1 MQINPAAAK
10 STCFKSA
17 DRLSRFFRQV
27 ANSCDKFK
35 LPHELPLLRC
45 LFFCIANCLSAQP
58 TDAPPDPLKGELPP
72 LHEPRPRSLD
82 IQHIALDLRF
92 DFAKRQAH
100 GTAEI
105 TLSPLKTTNEIAL
118 DAGFLS
124 IESVV
129 LLNLEGLVKLAY
141 EYPGGDQNDNLKIEL
156 PRPFAV
162 GEKITLRIAY
172 HTNYHNDSDP
182 NNLWGSYGK
191 GLRFFSP
198 TSTEPRKRR
207 QIWSMG
213 EPHGNRYWFP
223 CWDAIGDARSC
234 ELQLT
239 VPKTLTA
246 ISVGELVSKTE
257 NPDGTT
263 SFHWKMDRPH
273 FNHQTAFVVGE
284 YMDVRQVPLQG
295 TGGTELHSYCYPDE
309 REATEATVVRLPDM
323 VRFFEETTG
332 LEYPYPAYNQVF
344 VQDFPWGGGHNIGTS
359 TISENMVDDHGTHAD
374 FFYLWD
380 GVEAQDLAAQWFG
393 NLLTPADWSEVWL
406 SKSFALY
413 FDCLYTENK
422 NGHDELLLWNRN
434 FQHTTVMGDWQ
445 MGTRR
450 PIVTRHYDDAT
461 TMCFDNFALR
471 GAMVLHLLRKELGE
485 EQWRKAIQLYVTNNA
500 GRSVTTADF
509 QAAVEAAA
517 GRPMGWFFEQ
527 WLYKTGHPVFEV
539 AKQYDAQKR
548 QLTLTVKQLQQ
559 PDPTNPFPQ
568 VGFFQG
574 RMEVEI
580 DGRIEQIRLAAK
592 AENLFTFKA
601 KTEPKLVNFDF
612 ESTWIKELVFE
623 KTPEEWLHQ
632 LLNARDVVAR
642 RAAMFEV
649 ANFYKKDG
657 TTAAQKAAVE
667 AALRSVI
674 AGDAYWRLRNS
685 AMGGLQGLVGG
696 KPLDDATESLLLG
709 IVKKEKSWLR
719 STAIGFLGS
728 TKDPK
733 YADLYLAHFNDESDR
748 VVNAAANALGKCKA
762 PGAYEAL
769 LKLKDKP
776 SWKNQSLISTLNG
789 LRELGDPRAAALAL
803 ASLRDEAAAP
813 RWTLATSVWD
823 FRLAAAETLVALD
836 RAEEGYSIV
845 YQRFTKAMAEGDV
858 NDIFSNV
865 LLMVTLGDGRALEVF
880 PALREKFKD
889 DANAMKAV
897 EGFEGQLRAAGK

>member
-1 MQINPAAAK
+1 M
-10 STCFKSA
+10 
-17 DRLSRFFRQV
+17 LSRFFLLVKTV
-27 ANSCDKFK
+27 AMFGW
-35 LPHELPLLRC
+35 
-45 LFFCIANCLSAQP
+45 LFCFANTGTAQP
-58 TDAPPDPLKGELPP
+58 SSPLKAELLP

-100 GTAEI
+100 GMAEI
-105 TLSPLKTTNEIAL
+105 TLSPLKATNEIAL
-118 DAGFLS
+118 DAGFLDIKS
-124 IESVV
+124 IS
-129 LLNLEGLVKLAY
+129 LLNLEGLVNLDY
-141 EYPGGDQNDNLKIEL
+141 TYPGGDQNDNLRIKL
-156 PRPFAV
+156 PRQFAA

-172 HTNYHNDSDP
+172 HTNYHNDADP

-223 CWDAIGDARSC
+223 GWDAPGDARSC
-234 ELQLT
+234 ELRLT
-239 VPKTLTA
+239 VPKPLTA

-263 SFHWKMDRPH
+263 SFHWTMDTPH

-284 YMDVRQVPLQG
+284 YVDVAQLSHQG
-295 TGGTELHSYCYPDE
+295 AGGLELHSYCYPDE

-323 VRFFEETTG
+323 LRFFEETTG
-332 LEYPYPAYNQVF
+332 VKYPYSTYNQVF

-413 FDCLYTENK
+413 LDCLFTEYK
-422 NGHDELLLWNRN
+422 NGHDEMLLWNRN

-445 MGTRR
+445 SGIKR
-450 PIVTRHYDDAT
+450 PIVTRHYDDPA

-485 EQWRKAIQLYVTNNA
+485 KKWQKAIQLYVKNNA
-500 GRSVTTADF
+500 GKAVTTADF
-509 QAAVEAAA
+509 QTAVEAAA

-539 AKQYDAQKR
+539 AKQYDAEKR
-548 QLTLTVKQLQQ
+548 QLALTVKQLQQ
-559 PDPTNPFPQ
+559 HDLPPNPLKGEFPQ

-574 RMEVEI
+574 KIEVEI
-580 DGRIEQIRLAAK
+580 DGKVEQIRLEPK

-601 KTEPKLVNFDF
+601 ETEPKLVNFDF

-623 KTPEEWLHQ
+623 KTSEEWLHQ
-632 LLNARDVVAR
+632 FLHSRDVVAR
-642 RAAMFEV
+642 RAAMFEL
-649 ANFYKKDG
+649 ANFYKKEG
-657 TTAAQKAAVE
+657 TTPAQRTEVE
-667 AALRSVI
+667 AAFRSVI
-674 AGDAYWRLRNS
+674 SGDAFWRLRNS

-696 KPLDDATESLLLG
+696 KPLDEATETLLLG
-709 IVKKEKSWLR
+709 IVKNEKSWLR
-719 STAIGFLGS
+719 STTIGFLGS
-728 TKDPK
+728 TLDPK

-762 PGAYEAL
+762 AGAYEAL

-776 SWKNQSLISTLNG
+776 SWKNQSLISALNG
-789 LRELGDPRAAALAL
+789 LRELGDPRAADLAL
-803 ASLRDEAAAP
+803 AALRDDHAGA

-823 FRLAAAETLVALD
+823 YRLAAAETLVALGK
-836 RAEEGYSIV
+836 AGEGYPIV
-845 YQRFTKAMAEGDV
+845 YQRFTKAMAEDDV

-865 LLMVTLGDGRALEVF
+865 LLMATLGDGRALEVF
-880 PALREKFKD
+880 PALREKFKE
-889 DANAMKAV
+889 DANVMRAV
-897 EGFEGQLRAAGK
+897 EGFEGQLREISK